1 MMPNANSRSSQL
13 FWLIRPTHVVALFF
27 LSVTLLLTPQA
38 SAISDDESKTMLT
51 KFVHSYY
58 DIDPESFWNIST
70 KFKNQSS
77 KKLKD
82 VRRWLEHRL
91 DLGMT
96 YLKVK
101 GIIVT
106 GNAKITK
113 EKLDHIDFRFDGS
126 EGADSRIIV
135 VTAFVHRTIKFD
147 DSVRPDQR
155 TVAQEAVMKIYVTLV
170 NEELIS
176 YRSDEINLGYEFIQD
191 VSAGL

>member
-1 MMPNANSRSSQL
+1 MMPNICSRSFQL
-13 FWLIRPTHVVALFF
+13 FWLIRPTSIIALPLMAVA
-27 LSVTLLLTPQA
+27 LLLTPPA
-38 SAISDDESKTMLT
+38 SALSDDESKAMLT

-58 DIDPESFWNIST
+58 DVEPESFWGIST
-70 KFKNQSS
+70 KFKNQSNE
-77 KKLKD
+77 KLKD

-101 GIIVT
+101 GVIVM
-106 GNAKITK
+106 GNAKITR

-147 DSVRPDQR
+147 DSVEAEKRI
-155 TVAQEAVMKIYVTLV
+155 VAQEAVMKIYVTLV
-170 NEELIS
+170 KEELIS
-176 YRSDEINLGYEFIQD
+176 YRSDEINLGYEFAPD
-191 VSAGL
+191 RSAGL